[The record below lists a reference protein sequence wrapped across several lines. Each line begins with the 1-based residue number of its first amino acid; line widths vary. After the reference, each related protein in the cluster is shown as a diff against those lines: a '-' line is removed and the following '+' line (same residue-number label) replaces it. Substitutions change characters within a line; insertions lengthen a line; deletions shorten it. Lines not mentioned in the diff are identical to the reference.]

1 MSPTEICK
9 SVRHHVSYLCFTVL
23 CIIHAGVDITCQ
35 SLRARVYTVCHTEA
49 DTIYQSPRAGFS
61 HALCMCHT
69 NVSMVPVSH
78 RSMYDV
84 HA

>member
-9 SVRHHVSYLCFTVL
+9 SVSHHVSYLCFTML
-23 CIIHAGVDITCQ
+23 CIIHAGIDITCQ
-35 SLRARVYTVCHTEA
+35 SLRASVYTVCQL
-49 DTIYQSPRAGFS
+49 IQSISDQGQAFHMPS
-61 HALCMCHT
+61 CVCHT
-69 NVSMVPVSH
+69 NASIVLVSH